1 MRFQYSILPPLF
13 PVFQPFILRFSVHVV
28 DVYEPPEAA
37 SADGYDAL
45 KSSAPT
51 ASGRHLFSSFLS
63 RPFLRHQHDHAPP
76 TAPAPLNTT
85 QGGLGRV
92 M

>member
-13 PVFQPFILRFSVHVV
+13 PVSQPFISRFSLRVV
-28 DVYEPPEAA
+28 DVYEPPEHAP
-37 SADGYDAL
+37 ADGYDAL

-51 ASGRHLFSSFLS
+51 ASGRHFFSSFLS
-63 RPFLRHQHDHAPP
+63 RPLLRHQQDHGPP
-76 TAPAPLNTT
+76 AAPAPLNTT